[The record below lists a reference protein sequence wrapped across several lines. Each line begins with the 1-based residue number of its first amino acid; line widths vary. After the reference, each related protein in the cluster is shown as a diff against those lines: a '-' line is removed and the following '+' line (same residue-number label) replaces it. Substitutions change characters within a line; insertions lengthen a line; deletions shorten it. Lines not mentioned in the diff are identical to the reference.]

1 MQSLGAVYA
10 VRTSLQKVQRIRTLH
25 CVLPPYRLSRPARSQ
40 HRLVTGVPLVT
51 RCMLSLETVDTVRTA
66 FETFEARKNAA
77 QAEIERLQLV
87 PVFHLR
93 ICRSVSTI
101 MMYMS

>member
-1 MQSLGAVYA
+1 
-10 VRTSLQKVQRIRTLH
+10 
-25 CVLPPYRLSRPARSQ
+25 
-40 HRLVTGVPLVT
+40 
-51 RCMLSLETVDTVRTA
+51 MLSLETVDTVRTA

-93 ICRSVSTI
+93 ICRLVSTI